1 MKNVIMTVMELVL
14 AVCVYTLIGLM
25 AADAYVDYG
34 FPLWLVAG
42 GAAIIVVMYT
52 TLAVEFHKLFNGVI

>member
-1 MKNVIMTVMELVL
+1 MMALELIL